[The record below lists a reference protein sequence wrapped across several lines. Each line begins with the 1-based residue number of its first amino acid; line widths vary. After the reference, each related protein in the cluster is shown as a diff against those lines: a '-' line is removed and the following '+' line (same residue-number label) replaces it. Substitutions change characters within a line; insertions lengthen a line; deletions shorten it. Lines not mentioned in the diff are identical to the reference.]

1 MTSYFVKITL
11 FPVVE
16 NVLTQFYMQLAATYS
31 ILHAVNCENRV

>member
-16 NVLTQFYMQLAATYS
+16 NVLTQFYMQLAARTEFK
-31 ILHAVNCENRV
+31 H

>member
-16 NVLTQFYMQLAATYS
+16 NVLLTQFYMQLTARTEFK
-31 ILHAVNCENRV
+31 H